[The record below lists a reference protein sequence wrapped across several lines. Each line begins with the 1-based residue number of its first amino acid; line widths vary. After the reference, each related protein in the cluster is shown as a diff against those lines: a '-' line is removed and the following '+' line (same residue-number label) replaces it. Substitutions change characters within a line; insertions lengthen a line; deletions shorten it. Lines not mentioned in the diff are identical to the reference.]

1 MKTIVVSAVNLNTG
15 GPLTILRDCL
25 RYLSDFAEKE
35 NYRVVAL
42 VHKKELAS
50 FPNIEYVELAWSKK
64 AWILRLWCE
73 YVTMRKI
80 SKRLS
85 PVTLW
90 LSLHDATPCV
100 IAERRAVYC
109 HASFPFYHWKM
120 RECFFSPKVVL
131 FSLFLKYIYQINIHR
146 NAYVI
151 VQQEWF
157 RREFIRLF
165 HLKEDEI
172 IVAPPEYKQVDWK
185 MTEKQASGDFSFLYA
200 TSSNSHKNIE
210 CLCEATRLLQE
221 WMPDAKFKVYLTV
234 KGNENAYAK
243 WLYKHWGKNIPS
255 LQFVGF
261 LSREQLHGY
270 YDSCDCLVFPSKL
283 ETWGLPITEFAVLGK
298 PMLLSDLP
306 YAHETAKG
314 CKGVAFFNPDQPKE
328 LAEKMGKLIQGEQS
342 FLTNIEKTEV
352 KNPKAESWEAL
363 FKTLLK

>member
-1 MKTIVVSAVNLNTG
+1 MKTIVVSAVNLNVG
-15 GPLTILRDCL
+15 GTLTILRDCL
-25 RYLSDFAEKE
+25 QYLSEFAEKE
-35 NYRVVAL
+35 NCRVVAL
-42 VHKKELAS
+42 VYKKELV
-50 FPNIEYVELAWSKK
+50 FYPNIEYVEMQWPKK

-73 YVTMRKI
+73 YVTMHKI

-109 HASFPFYHWKM
+109 HASFPFYRWKM

-131 FSLFLKYIYQINIHR
+131 FTLFLKYIYQINIQC
-146 NAYVI
+146 NTYVV

-157 RREFIRLF
+157 RREFIKLF
-165 HLKEDEI
+165 QLKEEEI
-172 IVAPPEYKQVDWK
+172 IVAPPEYKQTDWK
-185 MTEKQASGDFSFLYA
+185 VTGKHILGEFSFLYA

-221 WMPDAKFKVYLTV
+221 RMPDAKFKVYLTV

-255 LQFVGF
+255 LQFIGF
-261 LSREQLHGY
+261 LSREQLYRY
-270 YDSCDCLVFPSKL
+270 YDLCDCLVFPSKL
-283 ETWGLPITEFAVLGK
+283 ETWGLPITEFAVSGK

-314 CKGVAFFNPDQPKE
+314 CRNVAFFNPDQPKV
-328 LAEKMGKLIQGEQS
+328 LAEKMGNLISGERS

-352 KNPKAESWEAL
+352 KSPKAESWEAL
-363 FKTLLK
+363 FKILLE

>member
-1 MKTIVVSAVNLNTG
+1 MKTIVISAVNLNTG

-35 NYRVVAL
+35 NCRIVAL
-42 VHKKELAS
+42 VHKKELAF
-50 FPNIEYVELAWSKK
+50 FPNIEYVEIRWSKK

-80 SKRLS
+80 SGRLS

-100 IAERRAVYC
+100 TAERRAVYC
-109 HASFPFYHWKM
+109 HASFPFYRWKM

-131 FSLFLKYIYQINIHR
+131 FTLFLKYIYRINIHR
-146 NAYVI
+146 NTYVV

-157 RREFIRLF
+157 RREFIKLF
-165 HLKEDEI
+165 HLKEEDI
-172 IVAPPEYKQVDWK
+172 IVAPPEYKQANWEV
-185 MTEKQASGDFSFLYA
+185 TEEHISGEFSFLYA

-221 WMPDAKFKVYLTV
+221 QMPEAKFKVYITV

-243 WLYKHWGKNIPS
+243 WLYRRWGKNTRS
-255 LQFVGF
+255 LQFIGF
-261 LSREQLHGY
+261 LSREQLYRY
-270 YDSCDCLVFPSKL
+270 YNLCNCLVFPSKL
-283 ETWGLPITEFAVLGK
+283 ETWGLPITEFAVSGK

-314 CKGVAFFNPDQPKE
+314 CRNVAFFHPEQPKE
-328 LAEKMGKLIQGEQS
+328 LADKMGKLIQGECS
-342 FLTNIEKTEV
+342 FLTSIEKKEIKT
-352 KNPKAESWEAL
+352 PKAESWEEL
-363 FKTLLK
+363 FNILLK